1 LHLDGWQVV
10 ESSDPRDIL
19 TDQRSPMTQI
29 SLWVKPGSSRD
40 AIDWDPWRKR
50 WVVSCRAPPTG
61 GRANRAVAIL
71 VADWLELPHTAVRW
85 TKAGSSHAKVLSA
98 AGITDVEAARR
109 LRSRIAKG
117 PSESERP

>member
-1 LHLDGWQVV
+1 
-10 ESSDPRDIL
+10 
-19 TDQRSPMTQI
+19 MTRVL
-29 SLWVKPGSSRD
+29 LWVKPGSRAD

-85 TKAGSSHAKVLSA
+85 EKAGSSHIKALSA
-98 AGITDVEAARR
+98 IGITDAEVARR
-109 LRSRIAKG
+109 LSSHIPTATLETH
-117 PSESERP
+117 PS

>member
-1 LHLDGWQVV
+1 
-10 ESSDPRDIL
+10 
-19 TDQRSPMTQI
+19 MTRVP
-29 SLWVKPGSSRD
+29 LWVKPGSSTD

-85 TKAGSSHAKVLSA
+85 EKAGSSHRKVLSA
-98 AGITDVEAARR
+98 IGITDTEAARR
-109 LRSRIAKG
+109 LRSHIAKG
-117 PSESERP
+117 TLESHPF

>member
-1 LHLDGWQVV
+1 
-10 ESSDPRDIL
+10 
-19 TDQRSPMTQI
+19 MTQI
-29 SLWVKPGSSRD
+29 SLWVKPGSSTD

-71 VADWLELPHTAVRW
+71 VADWLELPHTAVRL

-98 AGITDVEAARR
+98 VGITDAEVARR
-109 LRSRIAKG
+109 LRYRIATNTL
-117 PSESERP
+117 ESERP